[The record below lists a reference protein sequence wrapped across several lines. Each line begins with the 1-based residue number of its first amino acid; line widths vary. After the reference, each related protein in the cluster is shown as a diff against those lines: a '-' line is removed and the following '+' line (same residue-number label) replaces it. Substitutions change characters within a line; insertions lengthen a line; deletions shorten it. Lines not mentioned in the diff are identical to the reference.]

1 MNSARIQNLPSNSAI
16 VKGLLKKCGY
26 YRAIFRPTALKRA
39 LQVAVLA
46 VWLGIPSAQ
55 AEDTNTLAMINAT
68 HLTNLLHGVASSRA
82 MAMVEQI
89 AKNKVQRPAPNQ
101 PVWIL
106 DTSSGVILYYQGQ
119 PSFTNQPAA
128 QLVDDQGIRFGQ
140 QALDNARNAKSGWL
154 TITLGG
160 TAYRA
165 YCLTREPTVVC
176 SLAVK

>member
-1 MNSARIQNLPSNSAI
+1 MNSARNQNLPSNSAI
-16 VKGLLKKCGY
+16 VKGLLKKCGHCL
-26 YRAIFRPTALKRA
+26 AIFSPAAVKRA
-39 LQVAVLA
+39 LQMALLA
-46 VWLGIPSAQ
+46 AWFGMPSAQ
-55 AEDTNTLAMINAT
+55 AEDANALAMINAT
-68 HLTNLLHGVASSRA
+68 HLTNLLHGVPSSRA
-82 MAMVEQI
+82 MVMVEQI
-89 AKNKVQRPAPNQ
+89 AQNKVQRPAPNQ

-106 DTSSGVILYYQGQ
+106 DTPSGVILYYQGQ

-165 YCLTREPTVVC
+165 YCQARHPTVVC